1 MEEKGEQKGYLPVYQ
16 QTLQYAMEHGAAD
29 DYLDSRKLN
38 IDCKKAIEETIRE
51 HFDGMRLSLED
62 SGGVLEQ
69 FGMERV
75 SYVLANTLLW
85 SSIFV
90 TLMANKIGGLQF
102 GIYRNCQISSR
113 VFHTAVAALP
123 LTKANRSDFE

>member
-1 MEEKGEQKGYLPVYQ
+1 MEGFWGILKREMYYGKRFTSKEELIQGIQDYIEYYNNRR
-16 QTLQYAMEHGAAD
+16 LQ
-29 DYLDSRKLN
+29 RKLH
-38 IDCKKAIEETIRE
+38 IMTPMAFHELTLKA
-51 HFDGMRLSLED
+51 
-62 SGGVLEQ
+62 V
-69 FGMERV
+69 
-75 SYVLANTLLW
+75 LW

>member
-1 MEEKGEQKGYLPVYQ
+1 MAKDP
-16 QTLQYAMEHGAAD
+16 
-29 DYLDSRKLN
+29 
-38 IDCKKAIEETIRE
+38 IKKADNGTYYFRANLGYNPITGKQIQKYRSGFKTKKEAREEYSK
-51 HFDGMRLSLED
+51 L
-62 SGGVLEQ
+62 VL
-69 FGMERV
+69 
-75 SYVLANTLLW
+75 TLLW

>member
-1 MEEKGEQKGYLPVYQ
+1 MEHGAADDYLDSRKLNIDCKKAIEETIREHFDGMRLSPVYQ

-62 SGGVLEQ
+62 NMQWNMEQ
-69 FGMERV
+69 RM
-75 SYVLANTLLW
+75 T
-85 SSIFV
+85 I
-90 TLMANKIGGLQF
+90 
-102 GIYRNCQISSR
+102 
-113 VFHTAVAALP
+113 
-123 LTKANRSDFE
+123 

>member
-1 MEEKGEQKGYLPVYQ
+1 MINKNEWYRFSQNKGGHAIDFMKEFYGFSFAEAVKELLGEEGAGETNRRTGK
-16 QTLQYAMEHGAAD
+16 
-29 DYLDSRKLN
+29 
-38 IDCKKAIEETIRE
+38 
-51 HFDGMRLSLED
+51 ED
-62 SGGVLEQ
+62 AV
-69 FGMERV
+69 
-75 SYVLANTLLW
+75 LW

>member
-1 MEEKGEQKGYLPVYQ
+1 MEYAVFKQQIMEQAKRILPQ
-16 QTLQYAMEHGAAD
+16 
-29 DYLDSRKLN
+29 
-38 IDCKKAIEETIRE
+38 EE
-51 HFDGMRLSLED
+51 
-62 SGGVLEQ
+62 V
-69 FGMERV
+69 
-75 SYVLANTLLW
+75 LW

>member
-1 MEEKGEQKGYLPVYQ
+1 MDVFGTNMMAVNILYG
-16 QTLQYAMEHGAAD
+16 
-29 DYLDSRKLN
+29 RKV
-38 IDCKKAIEETIRE
+38 IRI
-51 HFDGMRLSLED
+51 F
-62 SGGVLEQ
+62 V
-69 FGMERV
+69 
-75 SYVLANTLLW
+75 LW

>member
-1 MEEKGEQKGYLPVYQ
+1 MRKRNHVIPIRLNTKEMKHLETQVAVSGLNREEYL
-16 QTLQYAMEHGAAD
+16 
-29 DYLDSRKLN
+29 R
-38 IDCKKAIEETIRE
+38 
-51 HFDGMRLSLED
+51 
-62 SGGVLEQ
+62 
-69 FGMERV
+69 
-75 SYVLANTLLW
+75 TLLW

>member
-1 MEEKGEQKGYLPVYQ
+1 MALEVQGYWWNVGSPV
-16 QTLQYAMEHGAAD
+16 
-29 DYLDSRKLN
+29 
-38 IDCKKAIEETIRE
+38 
-51 HFDGMRLSLED
+51 FDA
-62 SGGVLEQ
+62 V
-69 FGMERV
+69 
-75 SYVLANTLLW
+75 LW